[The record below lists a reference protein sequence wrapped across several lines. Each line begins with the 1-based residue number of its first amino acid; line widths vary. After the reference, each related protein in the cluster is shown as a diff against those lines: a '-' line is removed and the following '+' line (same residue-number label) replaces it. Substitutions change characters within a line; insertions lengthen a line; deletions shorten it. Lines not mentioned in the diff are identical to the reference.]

1 MKNSLK
7 TLFIRIDGYGFFN
20 LVFGTVRWF
29 VVLLMRRIYSE
40 KKLKRRIYD
49 FEMYLDIFDDGL
61 SKQLIKYKKRE
72 LDHKYILEKVLKP
85 GFNVLDIGANIGYY
99 TLIEKQLTGESLSLI
114 HI

>member
-72 LDHKYILEKVLKP
+72 LDHKYMVLAGSFTTSIKPSLKP
-85 GFNVLDIGANIGYY
+85 
-99 TLIEKQLTGESLSLI
+99 KQLTLFEFIVGENGGGLTKV
-114 HI
+114 

>member
-49 FEMYLDIFDDGL
+49 FEMGY
-61 SKQLIKYKKRE
+61 R
-72 LDHKYILEKVLKP
+72 ILTVLA
-85 GFNVLDIGANIGYY
+85 VSY
-99 TLIEKQLTGESLSLI
+99 THLTLPTSDLV
-114 HI
+114 